1 LKRCTKHGVSL
12 RIHQKEAWN
21 LLVNEIIK
29 IFLEPLPDSE
39 EEIVSTDEE
48 VQELEEFKEEE
59 VPVE

>member
-1 LKRCTKHGVSL
+1 L

-29 IFLEPLPDSE
+29 IFLETLPESE